1 MKSLQTL
8 IVALLLCFSL
18 TVQATEGGSGD
29 PRYAIQNPPAY
40 AMLGDLLIARPLLVV
55 ATVIGAGRSSCR
67 CRSPRWVAGLAMRE
81 RRWWWRRRK
90 RRSCDAWAAQGRDS
104 SSANDAIAAGRCDR
118 IQWLKPCR

>member
-8 IVALLLCFSL
+8 IVLLLLCFSL

-55 ATVIGAGRSSCR
+55 ATVIGAGAFVVSLPFTALGGGIGDAGEALVVAPAKAAFVR
-67 CRSPRWVAGLAMRE
+67 CLGCTGEGFEQRE
-81 RRWWWRRRK
+81 
-90 RRSCDAWAAQGRDS
+90 
-104 SSANDAIAAGRCDR
+104 
-118 IQWLKPCR
+118 